1 MQVYETFAKKEPP
14 QNFTFEA
21 VVIIKIFFSN
31 YICG

>member
-1 MQVYETFAKKEPP
+1 MKQLQKKEPP

-21 VVIIKIFFSN
+21 VVIIKIYFSN